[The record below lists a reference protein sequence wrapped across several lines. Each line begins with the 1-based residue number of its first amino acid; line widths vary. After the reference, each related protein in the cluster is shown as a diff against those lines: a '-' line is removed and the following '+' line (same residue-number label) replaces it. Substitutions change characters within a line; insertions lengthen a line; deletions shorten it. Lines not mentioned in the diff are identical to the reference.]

1 MKNLLTQMAFML
13 AVLLIVH
20 PASSTANEIVPINTI
35 ITSPVNFDGKEV
47 RLRGVA
53 KNPTRLPMIDLK
65 SYMLE
70 DTSGEI
76 MVLTESNLPR
86 MNEEFIVRVRIKSL
100 AIINGEA
107 LGLAAIELERYEQ
120 QQEI

>member
-1 MKNLLTQMAFML
+1 MKNSLVQMIFML

-20 PASSTANEIVPINTI
+20 PVSSAVEIVTINAI
-35 ITSPVNFDGKEV
+35 NTSPVNFDGKEV
-47 RLRGVA
+47 RLRGIA
-53 KNPTRLPMIDLK
+53 KNPTRLPLIDLK

-70 DTSGEI
+70 DATGEI
-76 MVLTESNLPR
+76 MVLTESDLPR
-86 MNEEFIVRVRIKSL
+86 MNEEFTVRVRITSL

-107 LGLAAIELERYEQ
+107 LGLMAIELERYEQ